1 MPCCPLI
8 SPQCFHLWFSS
19 DCYCRKSILKAMMTQ
34 QQATQGLFR
43 SPGENKCILSSRL
56 HCLLRCINMMREKIL
71 NVDLPILAH
80 FQKIPRSLK
89 DKIEK
94 LHSLSIKVGGGGAG
108 RIITG
113 DSWSKWCI
121 RAFMFLMCLL
131 DFVRVCVPTSVSVH
145 QLSNWPDGLST
156 PLRFYFIDLE

>member
-56 HCLLRCINMMREKIL
+56 HCLLRCINMMREKVL

-94 LHSLSIKVGGGGAG
+94 LHSLSIKVGGWGGQVALSLVTAEANG
-108 RIITG
+108 AFG
-113 DSWSKWCI
+113 PLCFWCVCWT
-121 RAFMFLMCLL
+121 LWGCVCLQACL
-131 DFVRVCVPTSVSVH
+131 CTNFQTDQMASAPHWDFI
-145 QLSNWPDGLST
+145 LL
-156 PLRFYFIDLE
+156 I